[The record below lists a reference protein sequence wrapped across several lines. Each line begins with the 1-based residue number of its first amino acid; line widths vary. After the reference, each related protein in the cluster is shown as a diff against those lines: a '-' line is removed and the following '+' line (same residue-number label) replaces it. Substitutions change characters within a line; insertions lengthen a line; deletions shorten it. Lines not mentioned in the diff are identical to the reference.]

1 MRFII
6 ALVATIANC
15 TSALE
20 LELETK
26 TEAKVSDFTP
36 ISMMDMGVPITQ
48 DTGYDTLIDA
58 QNFTSAADTV
68 IAQPLQVNGQER
80 APES

>member
-20 LELETK
+20 LETK

-36 ISMMDMGVPITQ
+36 ISMIDMGVPTTQ
-48 DTGYDTLIDA
+48 DTGYDTLSDA